1 MFGTYWFLALL
12 CVGSVVGAILGLC
25 LKHKYAP
32 HDMLRLNHEV
42 SGYMFSTIG
51 TLYSVI
57 LGLVVVGSLNT
68 FDQARLT
75 VAQEANS
82 LHDIYHLAHGL
93 PVKQMR
99 AIRQLSLQYAAVVIS
114 DEWPQ
119 MNNGKHS
126 EKAHKVVNNL
136 WNEVVDFQPT
146 ETRSADLHAALLTEI
161 NTLGD
166 NRETRLNTSSRSGDA
181 IIWIVL
187 IGGGTILVLFTYLF
201 SATKFV
207 VQLLTTTLITVILAL
222 NLAIVAMYGYPF
234 SGDVHVSSSPF
245 ETFRA
250 KHLDEMK
257 VSDKED
263 LSVH

>member
-12 CVGSVVGAILGLC
+12 CISSVIAAIGGLC
-25 LKHKYAP
+25 LVHKYAP
-32 HDMLRLNHEV
+32 HEMLRLNHEV
-42 SGYMFSTIG
+42 SGYMFATIG

-57 LGLVVVGSLNT
+57 LGLVVVGSLNS

-93 PVKQMR
+93 PDKQMR
-99 AIRQLSLQYAAVVIS
+99 SIRQLCLQYAAVVIS

-119 MNNGKHS
+119 MNLGKHS
-126 EKAHKVVNNL
+126 EKAHEVVNEL
-136 WNEVVDFQPT
+136 WNEVVDFKPT
-146 ETRSADLHAALLTEI
+146 ETNNADLHAALLTEV

-166 NRETRLNTSSRSGDA
+166 NRETRLNASSRSGDA
-181 IIWIVL
+181 IIWTVL
-187 IGGGTILVLFTYLF
+187 IGGGTVLVLFSYLF

-222 NLAIVAMYGYPF
+222 NLTIVAMYGYPF
-234 SGDVHVSSSPF
+234 SGDVHVSCAPF

-250 KHLDEMK
+250 KHLDELK
-257 VSDKED
+257 ISEKGDVSQ
-263 LSVH
+263 H

>member
-12 CVGSVVGAILGLC
+12 CVGSVVAAISGLC

-68 FDQARLT
+68 FEQARLT

-93 PVKQMR
+93 PVQEKD
-99 AIRQLSLQYAAVVIS
+99 AIRQLCLQYANAVIS
-114 DEWPQ
+114 DEWAR
-119 MNNGKHS
+119 MNVGSHS
-126 EKAHKVVNNL
+126 EKAHEAINSL
-136 WNEVVDFQPT
+136 WNNVVDLKPVQA
-146 ETRSADLHAALLTEI
+146 SDADLHAALLTEV

-166 NRETRLNTSSRSGDA
+166 NRETRLNTSSRSGDV

-207 VQLLTTTLITVILAL
+207 VQLLTTTLITIILAL
-222 NLAIVAMYGYPF
+222 NLTIVAMYGYPF

-257 VSDKED
+257 ISEKDN
-263 LSVH
+263 LIRH

>member
-1 MFGTYWFLALL
+1 MFGTYWFLGLL
-12 CVGSVVGAILGLC
+12 CVSSVAAAIVGLL
-25 LKHKYAP
+25 LVRKYAP
-32 HDMLRLNHEV
+32 HEMLRLNHEV

-57 LGLVVVGSLNT
+57 LGLVVVGSLTT

-93 PVKQMR
+93 PPQQK
-99 AIRQLSLQYAAVVIS
+99 ASIRKLCLQYAGVVIT

-126 EKAHKVVNNL
+126 EKAHDVVNEL
-136 WNEVVDFQPT
+136 WNEVVDFKPT
-146 ETRSADLHAALLTEI
+146 EARDTDLHTALLTEV

-181 IIWIVL
+181 IIWTVL
-187 IGGGTILVLFTYLF
+187 IFGGTVLVLFTYLF
-201 SATKFV
+201 SAQKLF
-207 VQLLTTTLITVILAL
+207 VQLLTTTLITMILAL

-234 SGDVHVSSSPF
+234 TGDVHVSCSPF
-245 ETFRA
+245 ENFRA
-250 KHLDEMK
+250 KHLDELKMG
-257 VSDKED
+257 DK
-263 LSVH
+263 